1 MLQLQNIC
9 KQYTTGDFTQIALND
24 VSVSFRDN
32 EFVAILG
39 PSGSGKTTLLNMIG
53 GLDHYDSGNMIIDG
67 ISTKDYKDRD
77 WDTFRNNRVGF
88 VFQSYNL
95 IPHQTVLSNVELALT
110 LSGVAREERRQ
121 RAKEALERVG
131 LGDHINKKPNQLSG
145 GQMQRVAIARALI
158 NDPEILLADEPTGAL
173 DSKTSVQI
181 MDLLTEIAND
191 RLVVMVTHNPDLAE
205 QYSTRIVTLSD
216 GCVVGDTDPYN
227 PTEEEMRLSDKEIR
241 RTSMSFLTALS
252 LSANNLW
259 SKKGRTIMVAIAGSI
274 GIIGIAAILALA
286 NGVNDYIASIEED
299 TLSMYPIQITSS
311 SFDMSSMMSS
321 MGFDTGDADS
331 SPRSDS
337 SEADERDENSDEI
350 GEFDMLTRMF
360 SSISSNDLESLKEYL
375 DSGESDIDDYVH
387 SIEYLYDVTPQI
399 FAADTGDGVR
409 QINPDTSFSALGI
422 GNLSTN
428 SIMSMAMS
436 TDIFSEM
443 VSDTSLV
450 EEQYDVVA
458 GHWPENYDECVLV
471 LTSTGAISDF
481 TSYVLGLRNQD
492 DLQTMVRQFINDEE
506 IEVPDDE
513 IDITYDD
520 ILNLEMKLVS
530 SSDYYQYDEE
540 YNVWVDKSGD
550 EEYMANL
557 VENGENIV
565 ISGIV
570 QPKPGATVTSLSSG
584 IYYTTDLTQH
594 IIDKA
599 GESQIVKD
607 QVADPTV
614 DVFSGRSFA
623 EIEEEEENSSPF
635 DLNSIFTIDTDA
647 LNEAFS
653 INTDDLTV
661 DMSNIGSDMDLS
673 NMDFN
678 IDMSGLGLDIDMSDL
693 AEGLN
698 LDMSDL
704 GDNLNLDFDL
714 SDMNFDLDIPM
725 DDFSLSDMM
734 SDIDLSSLNID
745 AASLINQ
752 DALFEATAALT
763 AGYLENAAS
772 IMAENPNID
781 PTDFNQL
788 LQIYFQSDSAQSIF
802 LSYLPQVVDMTGMQN
817 VIETQMQSIMQTYA
831 TQMMSSYAEQM
842 STALQSQLQSALTEA
857 MSSYMDQIS
866 AEISTSIQSAIE
878 TQLQD
883 AMTNMMNTYM
893 SQITSA
899 IGEQIESAM
908 ADYMDDLANNM
919 SAAMNIDPD
928 NLSDIFGDAFEFNM
942 DEDELSELIM
952 SLMSSDETTYDGN
965 LSKLGYADLNK
976 PMEIDIYPSD
986 FENKEKV
993 EEILDDYNTIM
1004 ANNGEEEKQISY
1016 TDLVGTLMSS
1026 VTTIVDMVSYVLIA
1040 FVAISLVVSSIMIG
1054 VITYISVLERRKE
1067 IGILRAIGASKGN
1080 VALIF
1085 DAETIIEG
1093 LIAGVFGVGVTAL
1106 ACIPISALVYAIFD
1120 VPNVAQLPLA
1130 YGLLLILISVALTF
1144 IAGLIPA
1151 TSASRKDP
1159 VEALRS
1165 E

>member
-9 KQYTTGDFTQIALND
+9 KQYTSGDFTQIALND

-95 IPHQTVLSNVELALT
+95 IPHQSILSNVELALT
-110 LSGVAREERRQ
+110 LSGVPREERRQ
-121 RAKEALERVG
+121 RAKEALEQVG

-205 QYSTRIVTLSD
+205 EYSTRIVTLSD

-299 TLSMYPIQITSS
+299 TLSEYPIQITSS
-311 SFDMSSMMSS
+311 SFDMTSLMSS
-321 MGFDTGDADS
+321 MGFDTGDMGGS
-331 SPRSDS
+331 SNSDS
-337 SEADERDENSDEI
+337 EDEEADSDEI

-375 DSGESDIDDYVH
+375 DSGESDIEDYAH
-387 SIEYLYDVTPQI
+387 SIEYIYDVTPQI
-399 FAADTGDGVR
+399 FSADTTDGVR

-428 SIMSMAMS
+428 SMMSLAMS

-443 VSDTSLV
+443 VSDTSLI

-458 GHWPENYDECVLV
+458 GHWPENYNECVLV

-481 TSYVLGLRNQD
+481 DSYVLGLRNQD

-513 IDITYDD
+513 IKITYDD

-530 SSDYYQYDEE
+530 SCDYYQYDEE
-540 YNVWVDKSGD
+540 YNVWKDKSDD
-550 EEYMANL
+550 ESYMADL
-557 VENGENIV
+557 IENGEDIV

-570 QPKPGATVTSLSSG
+570 QPKPDATVTSLTSG
-584 IYYTTDLTQH
+584 IYYTTGLTQH

-607 QVADPTV
+607 QLANPST
-614 DVFSGRSFA
+614 DVFSGRSFS
-623 EIEEEEENSSPF
+623 EIEEEEENSSAF
-635 DLNSIFTIDTDA
+635 DLNSIFNIDTDA
-647 LNEAFS
+647 LNSAFS

-661 DMSNIGSDMDLS
+661 DMSSIGS
-673 NMDFN
+673 NMN
-678 IDMSGLGLDIDMSDL
+678 LDIDMSDL
-693 AEGLN
+693 GLDFDMSSLGSGMDFDMSSLGSGMDLN
-698 LDMSDL
+698 LDLPDMSF
-704 GDNLNLDFDL
+704 DFDM
-714 SDMNFDLDIPM
+714 SLDSMTLP
-725 DDFSLSDMM
+725 
-734 SDIDLSSLNID
+734 DIDISSLNID
-745 AASLINQ
+745 TSSFINQ
-752 DALFEATAALT
+752 DAMFEATAALT
-763 AGYLENAAS
+763 AGYLENAS
-772 IMAENPNID
+772 TIIAENPNIEPSD
-781 PTDFNQL
+781 TTQL
-788 LQIYFQSDSAQSIF
+788 LQVYLQSESAQSIIATYMPRVIDA
-802 LSYLPQVVDMTGMQN
+802 SAMQS
-817 VIETQMQSIMQTYA
+817 VIDTQMQSIMQTYM
-831 TQMMSSYAEQM
+831 TQIMSSYTDQM
-842 STALQSQLQSALTEA
+842 TTALQGQLQSALSDA
-857 MSSYMDQIS
+857 MSTYVEEVS
-866 AEISTSIQSAIE
+866 ATMESAIQ

-883 AMTNMMNTYM
+883 AMTDMMDTYM
-893 SQITSA
+893 NQIMTVLEDQMASA
-899 IGEQIESAM
+899 IEDSM
-908 ADYMDDLANNM
+908 AGLTDDM
-919 SAAMNIDPD
+919 SAAMGIDTD
-928 NLSDIFGDAFEFNM
+928 DFADIFADAFEFNM
-942 DEDELSELIM
+942 DENELSELIM
-952 SLMSSDETTYDGN
+952 SLMNSEETTYDNN
-965 LSKLGYADLNK
+965 LAKLGYADLSK

-986 FENKEKV
+986 FESKEKISD
-993 EEILDDYNTIM
+993 ILDDYNKLM
-1004 ANNGEEEKQISY
+1004 ADNGEEEKQISY
-1016 TDLVGTLMSS
+1016 TDLVGTMMSS

-1106 ACIPISALVYAIFD
+1106 ACFPINAIVYSIFD
-1120 VPNVAQLPLA
+1120 VPNVAQLPVA
-1130 YGLLLILISVALTF
+1130 YGLLLILISVVLTF
-1144 IAGLIPA
+1144 VAGLIPA

>member
-32 EFVAILG
+32 EFVAVLG

-121 RAKEALERVG
+121 RAKEALEQVG

-299 TLSMYPIQITSS
+299 TLSVYPIQITSS
-311 SFDMSSMMSS
+311 SFDMSSIMSS
-321 MGFDTGDADS
+321 MGFDTGDTGSAS
-331 SPRSDS
+331 GSNN
-337 SEADERDENSDEI
+337 EDEQGDENSDEI

-399 FAADTGDGVR
+399 FASDTNNGVR

-471 LTSTGAISDF
+471 LTNTGDISDF

-506 IEVPDDE
+506 IVVPDDE
-513 IDITYDD
+513 IEITYDD

-530 SSDYYQYDEE
+530 SCDYYQYDEE
-540 YNVWVDKSGD
+540 YNVWIDKSGD
-550 EEYMANL
+550 ADYMANL

-584 IYYTTDLTQH
+584 IYYTSGLTQH

-607 QVADPTV
+607 QIADPST
-614 DVFSGRSFA
+614 DVFSGRSFN
-623 EIEEEEENSSPF
+623 EIEEEEENSSAF
-635 DLNSIFTIDTDA
+635 DLNSIFNIDTDA

-673 NMDFN
+673 NLDFN

-704 GDNLNLDFDL
+704 GDDLNLDLDL
-714 SDMNFDLDIPM
+714 SDMNFDLDIPLE
-725 DDFSLSDMM
+725 DFSLSDMM

-781 PTDFNQL
+781 PTDVNQL
-788 LQIYFQSDSAQSIF
+788 LQVYFQSENAQSIF
-802 LSYLPQVVDMTGMQN
+802 LAYLPQVVDMTGLQSA
-817 VIETQMQSIMQTYA
+817 IETQLQSAMQTYA

-842 STALQSQLQSALTEA
+842 STALQDQLQSALTEA
-857 MSSYMDQIS
+857 MSTYMDQIS

-883 AMTNMMNTYM
+883 AMTNMMDTYVTQM
-893 SQITSA
+893 TDV

-908 ADYMDDLANNM
+908 TDYMAELADNM
-919 SAAMNIDPD
+919 SGAMGIDTD
-928 NLSDIFGDAFEFNM
+928 NLADVFGDAFELNM
-942 DEDELSELIM
+942 DEDELTELIM
-952 SLMSSDETTYDGN
+952 SLMNAEETTYDNN
-965 LSKLGYADLNK
+965 LAKLGYADLNK

-986 FENKEKV
+986 FESKEKV
-993 EEILDDYNTIM
+993 EDILDDYNTLM
-1004 ANNGEEEKQISY
+1004 ADNGEEEKQISY
-1016 TDLVGTLMSS
+1016 TDLVGTMMSS

-1120 VPNVAQLPLA
+1120 VPNVAQLPLT